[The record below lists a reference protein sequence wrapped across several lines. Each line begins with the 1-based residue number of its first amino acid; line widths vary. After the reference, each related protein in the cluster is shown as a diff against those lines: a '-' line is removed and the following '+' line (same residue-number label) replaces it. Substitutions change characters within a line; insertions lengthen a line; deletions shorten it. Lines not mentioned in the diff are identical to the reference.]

1 MGFVPQGRMIFPALT
16 VHENLRMGFIENGA
30 DREETVIKDTLARF
44 PRLER
49 LLDRLCG
56 TLSGGEQQILAMAR
70 ALCGRPKL
78 LVLDEPTDG
87 IQRSIVEEM
96 LEILIELHRYQGL
109 AMILVEQSLE
119 FMRAVAQRVLLM
131 EKGVITS
138 EVAPGALGQA
148 KTLGNFLVAE

>member
-1 MGFVPQGRMIFPALT
+1 MGFVPQGRMIFPALN
-16 VHENLRMGFIENGA
+16 VHENLRTGFIENGV

-49 LLDRLCG
+49 LLDRLGG

-70 ALCGRPKL
+70 ALCGPPKL

-87 IQRSIVEEM
+87 IQPSIVEEM

-119 FMRAVAQRVLLM
+119 FIRAVAQRVLLM
-131 EKGVITS
+131 EKGVIPRFT
-138 EVAPGALGQA
+138 ALD
-148 KTLGNFLVAE
+148 